1 MSSAKS
7 RINRFV
13 FHIPFMKMLV
23 CSIVDNVVQEI
34 TVQNILELRAPWLP
48 TQLNCSYL
56 HHN

>member
-13 FHIPFMKMLV
+13 FHIPFIKMLV

-34 TVQNILELRAPWLP
+34 NVQNILLYLYHHI
-48 TQLNCSYL
+48 LCSEIDHYM
-56 HHN
+56 